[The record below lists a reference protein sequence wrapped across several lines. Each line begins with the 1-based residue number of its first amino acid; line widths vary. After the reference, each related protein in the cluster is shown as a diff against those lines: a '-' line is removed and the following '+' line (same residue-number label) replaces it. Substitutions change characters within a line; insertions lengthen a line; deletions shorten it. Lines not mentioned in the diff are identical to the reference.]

1 MSTKIKGA
9 EYPLSKIFSSDFD
22 YEIPSF
28 QRPYAWTEEEAG
40 DLFDDLYDF
49 YVSEADDEQ
58 YFLGSIV
65 LVKEDD
71 KPYSEVIDG
80 QQRLTTLTILLAAI
94 TSKLSGEDRDDFKT
108 YIIEPGRASQ
118 GLASKPRVHI
128 RKRDN
133 DFFQKYIQGMDF
145 EHLFTLDAD
154 AQDTEAKTNIV
165 KNARLLMGRIEDNL
179 ASVDEIIRFGA
190 YLVQRCFLV
199 AVSTP
204 TRQAAFRIFSVMNSR
219 GMSLLATDI
228 IKADIIG
235 AIRESWHDEYNNKWE
250 EMEVEVGRNGF
261 NDLFG
266 HIRMIIAKV
275 KAKKALQDEFY
286 SVVFPDTNGKDIT
299 EKDAINFIENIL
311 SPFSEAYRVVKNSE
325 FASTTGAD
333 NVNDILRWLNRIDNS
348 DWIPV
353 AMQFYV
359 KHKDNA
365 ALMNRFLRR
374 LERLAAYMRATSWDV
389 THRIERY
396 AKVLAEIEST
406 EPEDFGVSIEL
417 TPEEV
422 NEFLNRLNSDMYKMV
437 SNKRNYLILRLD
449 SFVADGAASY
459 DSKILT
465 IEHVLPQTVNDES
478 QWAEWWPDT
487 DERELWVHKIGKLL
501 PLAKRKNSQAQ
512 NYDFDM
518 KKDKYFRGKT
528 GVASYALT
536 TQVLMYSQWTPKTV
550 KERQEELINIYRKN
564 WDLFVPE
571 SSTNN

>member
-9 EYPLSKIFSSDFD
+9 EYPLAKIFSSDFD

-49 YVSEADDEQ
+49 YVNEPEDEQ

-71 KPYSEVIDG
+71 KPHSEVIDG

-94 TSKLSGEDRDDFKT
+94 TSRLSGEDRNDFKN

-133 DFFQKYIQGMDF
+133 DFFRKYIQGMDF
-145 EHLFTLDAD
+145 ENLFTLNAE
-154 AQDTEAKTNIV
+154 AQDTEAKTNII
-165 KNARLLMGRIEDNL
+165 KNAKLLMGRIEDKL
-179 ASVDEIIRFGA
+179 GTEEETIRFGA

-235 AIRESWHDEYNNKWE
+235 AIRESWHEEYNGKWE

-286 SVVFPDTNGKDIT
+286 SVVFPNTDGKDIT
-299 EKDAINFIENIL
+299 ERDATNFIDNIL
-311 SPFSEAYRVVKNSE
+311 SPYSEAYRVVKNSE
-325 FASTTGAD
+325 YVSTSGAD
-333 NVNDILRWLNRIDNS
+333 RVNDILRWLNRIDNS
-348 DWIPV
+348 DWVPV
-353 AMQFYV
+353 AMLFYV
-359 KHKDNA
+359 KHKDDA
-365 ALMNRFLRR
+365 ALMNKFLRR

-396 AKVLAEIEST
+396 ARVLSELENM
-406 EPEDFGVSIEL
+406 PDGNFGNAIEL
-417 TPEEV
+417 TQEEIK
-422 NEFLNRLNSDMYKMV
+422 EFLGRLNSDMYKMV

-449 SFVADGAASY
+449 SFVSDGSATY

-465 IEHVLPQTVNDES
+465 IEHVLPQTVSAGS
-478 QWAEWWPDT
+478 QWQEWWPDQ
-487 DERELWVHKIGKLL
+487 DERAQWVHKIGNLL
-501 PLAKRKNSQAQ
+501 PLAKRTNSQAQ
-512 NYDFDM
+512 NYDFDL
-518 KKDKYFRGKT
+518 KKDKYFRGKA
-528 GVASYALT
+528 GVAAFALT
-536 TQVLMYSQWTPKTV
+536 TQVLLYTEWKPEIVKT
-550 KERQEELINIYRKN
+550 RQEELIGVYKKN
-564 WDLFVPE
+564 WDLY
-571 SSTNN
+571 

>member
-28 QRPYAWTEEEAG
+28 QRPYAWTEEETG

-49 YVSEADDEQ
+49 YISEADDEQ

-396 AKVLAEIEST
+396 AKVLAEIESI

-422 NEFLNRLNSDMYKMV
+422 KEFLNRLNSDMYKMV

-487 DERELWVHKIGKLL
+487 DERELWVHKIGNLL

>member
-94 TSKLSGEDRDDFKT
+94 TSKLSGEDKDDFKT

-199 AVSTP
+199 AFQHQ
-204 TRQAAFRIFSVMNSR
+204 R
-219 GMSLLATDI
+219 
-228 IKADIIG
+228 
-235 AIRESWHDEYNNKWE
+235 
-250 EMEVEVGRNGF
+250 
-261 NDLFG
+261 
-266 HIRMIIAKV
+266 V
-275 KAKKALQDEFY
+275 KR
-286 SVVFPDTNGKDIT
+286 P
-299 EKDAINFIENIL
+299 
-311 SPFSEAYRVVKNSE
+311 SE
-325 FASTTGAD
+325 F
-333 NVNDILRWLNRIDNS
+333 
-348 DWIPV
+348 
-353 AMQFYV
+353 
-359 KHKDNA
+359 
-365 ALMNRFLRR
+365 FL
-374 LERLAAYMRATSWDV
+374 S
-389 THRIERY
+389 
-396 AKVLAEIEST
+396 
-406 EPEDFGVSIEL
+406 
-417 TPEEV
+417 
-422 NEFLNRLNSDMYKMV
+422 
-437 SNKRNYLILRLD
+437 
-449 SFVADGAASY
+449 
-459 DSKILT
+459 
-465 IEHVLPQTVNDES
+465 
-478 QWAEWWPDT
+478 
-487 DERELWVHKIGKLL
+487 
-501 PLAKRKNSQAQ
+501 
-512 NYDFDM
+512 
-518 KKDKYFRGKT
+518 
-528 GVASYALT
+528 
-536 TQVLMYSQWTPKTV
+536 
-550 KERQEELINIYRKN
+550 
-564 WDLFVPE
+564 
-571 SSTNN
+571 

>member
-9 EYPLSKIFSSDFD
+9 EYPFSKIFSSDFD

-49 YVSEADDEQ
+49 YVNEAQDEQ

-71 KPYSEVIDG
+71 KPHAEVIDG
-80 QQRLTTLTILLAAI
+80 QQRLTTLTILLSAI
-94 TSKLSGEDRDDFKT
+94 TSRLSGEDRNDFKT

-133 DFFQKYIQGMDF
+133 DFFKKYIQGMDF
-145 EHLFTLDAD
+145 ESLFTLNAE
-154 AQDTEAKTNIV
+154 AQDTEAKTNII
-165 KNARLLMGRIEDNL
+165 KNAKLLMGRIEEKL
-179 ASVDEIIRFGA
+179 GTEEEIIRFGA

-235 AIRESWHDEYNNKWE
+235 AIRESWHEEYNGKWE

-286 SVVFPDTNGKDIT
+286 SVVFPDTDGKDIT
-299 EKDAINFIENIL
+299 ERDATDFIDNIL

-325 FASTTGAD
+325 YVSTSGAD
-333 NVNDILRWLNRIDNS
+333 LVNDILRWLNRIDNS
-348 DWIPV
+348 DWVPV
-353 AMQFYV
+353 AMLFYA
-359 KHKDNA
+359 KHKDDA
-365 ALMNRFLRR
+365 ALMNKFLRR
-374 LERLAAYMRATSWDV
+374 LERLAAFMRATSWDV

-396 AKVLAEIEST
+396 AKVLSDLENMADDGS
-406 EPEDFGVSIEL
+406 FGNSIEL
-417 TPEEV
+417 TQEEIK
-422 NEFLNRLNSDMYKMV
+422 EFLDRLNSDMYKMV

-449 SFVADGAASY
+449 SFVSDGSATY

-465 IEHVLPQTVNDES
+465 IEHVLPQTVSAGS
-478 QWAEWWPDT
+478 QWEEWWPDP
-487 DERELWVHKIGKLL
+487 DKRAEWVHKIGNLL
-501 PLAKRKNSQAQ
+501 PLAKRTNSQAQ
-512 NYDFDM
+512 NYDFNL
-518 KKDKYFRGKT
+518 KKEKYFRGKA
-528 GVASYALT
+528 GVAAFALT
-536 TQVLMYSQWTPKTV
+536 TQVLLYTEWKPEIV
-550 KERQEELINIYRKN
+550 KARQEELIGVYKKN
-564 WDLFVPE
+564 WDL
-571 SSTNN
+571 

>member
-9 EYPLSKIFSSDFD
+9 EYPLAKIFSSDFD

-49 YVSEADDEQ
+49 YMNEAADEQ

-71 KPYSEVIDG
+71 KPHAEVIDG
-80 QQRLTTLTILLAAI
+80 QQRLTTLTILLSAI
-94 TSKLSGEDRDDFKT
+94 TSKLSGEDRSDFKT

-118 GLASKPRVHI
+118 GLSSKPRVHI

-133 DFFQKYIQGMDF
+133 DFFKKYIQDMNFDA
-145 EHLFTLDAD
+145 LFSLDAE
-154 AQDTEAKTNIV
+154 AQDTEAKMNII
-165 KNARLLMGRIEDNL
+165 KNAKLLMDRIDAKL
-179 ASVDEIIRFGA
+179 ITDDEIIRFGA

-199 AVSTP
+199 VVSTP

-286 SVVFPDTNGKDIT
+286 SVVFPNNNGKDIT
-299 EKDAINFIENIL
+299 ERDATNFIDNIL
-311 SPFSEAYRVVKNSE
+311 SPYAEAYRVVKNYE
-325 FASTTGAD
+325 YVSTSGAD
-333 NVNDILRWLNRIDNS
+333 KVNDILRWLNRIDNS
-348 DWIPV
+348 DWVPV
-353 AMQFYV
+353 AMLYYV
-359 KHKDNA
+359 KHRDNS
-365 ALMNRFLRR
+365 ALMNSFLRR

-396 AKVLAEIEST
+396 AKVLSDIEST
-406 EPEDFGVSIEL
+406 MDNGLGTAIEL
-417 TPEEV
+417 TSDEID
-422 NEFLNRLNSDMYKMV
+422 EFLGKLNSDMYKMV

-449 SFVADGAASY
+449 SFVADGSATY

-465 IEHVLPQTVNDES
+465 IEHVLPQTVNGES
-478 QWAEWWPDT
+478 QWADWWPDI
-487 DERELWVHKIGKLL
+487 DERAEWVHKIGNLL
-501 PLAKRKNSQAQ
+501 PLAKRTNSQAQ
-512 NYDFDM
+512 NYDFDL
-518 KKDKYFRGKT
+518 KKEKYFRSKT
-528 GVASYALT
+528 GVSTYALT
-536 TQVLMYSQWTPKTV
+536 TQVLGYSEWKPETV
-550 KERQEELINIYRKN
+550 KARQNELIDIYRKN
-564 WDLFVPE
+564 WDLY
-571 SSTNN
+571 

>member
-9 EYPLSKIFSSDFD
+9 EYPLAKIFSSDFD

-49 YVSEADDEQ
+49 YVNEAQDEQ

-71 KPYSEVIDG
+71 KPHAEVIDG
-80 QQRLTTLTILLAAI
+80 QQRLTTLTILLSAI
-94 TSKLSGEDRDDFKT
+94 TSRLSGEDRNDFKT

-133 DFFQKYIQGMDF
+133 DFFKKYIQGMDF
-145 EHLFTLDAD
+145 ESLFTLNAE
-154 AQDTEAKTNIV
+154 AQDTEAKTNII
-165 KNARLLMGRIEDNL
+165 KNAKLLMGRIEEKL
-179 ASVDEIIRFGA
+179 GTEEEIIRFGA

-235 AIRESWHDEYNNKWE
+235 AIRESWHEEYNGKWE

-286 SVVFPDTNGKDIT
+286 SVVFPATDGKDIT
-299 EKDAINFIENIL
+299 ERDATDFIDNIL

-325 FASTTGAD
+325 YVSTSGAD
-333 NVNDILRWLNRIDNS
+333 LVNDILRWLNRIDNS
-348 DWIPV
+348 DWVPV
-353 AMQFYV
+353 AMLFYA
-359 KHKDNA
+359 KHKDDA
-365 ALMNRFLRR
+365 ALMNKFLRR
-374 LERLAAYMRATSWDV
+374 LERLAAFMRATSWDV

-396 AKVLAEIEST
+396 AKVLSDLENMADDGS
-406 EPEDFGVSIEL
+406 FGNSIEL
-417 TPEEV
+417 TQEEIK
-422 NEFLNRLNSDMYKMV
+422 EFLDRLNSDMYKMV

-449 SFVADGAASY
+449 SFVSDGSATY

-465 IEHVLPQTVNDES
+465 IEHVLPQTVSAGS
-478 QWAEWWPDT
+478 QWEEWWPDP
-487 DERELWVHKIGKLL
+487 DKRAEWVHKIGNLL
-501 PLAKRKNSQAQ
+501 PLAKRTNSQAQ
-512 NYDFDM
+512 NYDFNL
-518 KKDKYFRGKT
+518 KKEKYFRGKA
-528 GVASYALT
+528 GVAAFALT
-536 TQVLMYSQWTPKTV
+536 TQVLLYTEWKPEIV
-550 KERQEELINIYRKN
+550 KARQEELIGVYKKN
-564 WDLFVPE
+564 WDL
-571 SSTNN
+571 

>member
-145 EHLFTLDAD
+145 EHLFMLDAD

-179 ASVDEIIRFGA
+179 ASVDEIIQFGA

-389 THRIERY
+389 THLIERY
-396 AKVLAEIEST
+396 AKVLAEIELA

-417 TPEEV
+417 TPEEIK
-422 NEFLNRLNSDMYKMV
+422 EFLNRLNSDMYKMV

-465 IEHVLPQTVNDES
+465 IEHVLPQTVNEDS
-478 QWAEWWPDT
+478 QWAEWWPDV
-487 DERELWVHKIGKLL
+487 DERDLWVHKIGNLL

-571 SSTNN
+571 SDVNN

>member
-9 EYPLSKIFSSDFD
+9 EYPLAKIFSSDFD

-49 YVSEADDEQ
+49 YVNEAEDEQ

-71 KPYSEVIDG
+71 KPPAEVIDG
-80 QQRLTTLTILLAAI
+80 QQRLTTLTILLSAI
-94 TSKLSGEDRDDFKT
+94 TSKLQGEDRNDFKT

-118 GLASKPRVHI
+118 GLAPKPRVHL

-133 DFFQKYIQGMDF
+133 DFFKKYIQGMDF
-145 EHLFTLDAD
+145 DSLFALDAE
-154 AQDTEAKTNIV
+154 AQDTEAKTNII
-165 KNARLLMGRIEDNL
+165 KNARLLMNRIDEKL
-179 ASVDEIIRFGA
+179 GTEDEIIRFGA

-266 HIRMIIAKV
+266 HIRMIMAKV

-286 SVVFPDTNGKDIT
+286 TVVFPRTNGKDVS
-299 EKDAINFIENIL
+299 EHDATYFVDNIL
-311 SPFSEAYRVVKNSE
+311 SPYSEAYRVIKNSE
-325 FASTTGAD
+325 YVSSAGAD
-333 NVNDILRWLNRIDNS
+333 KVNDILRWLNRIDNS
-348 DWIPV
+348 DWVPV
-353 AMQFYV
+353 AMLYYV
-359 KHKDNA
+359 KHKDDA

-389 THRIERY
+389 NHRIERY
-396 AKVLAEIEST
+396 ARILSDLEKETDGS
-406 EPEDFGVSIEL
+406 FGEAIEL
-417 TPEEV
+417 TSQEIT
-422 NEFLNRLNSDMYKMV
+422 EFLGKLNSDMYKMV

-449 SFVADGAASY
+449 SFVSDGSATY
-459 DSKILT
+459 DSRILT
-465 IEHVLPQTVNDES
+465 IEHVLPQTVREDS
-478 QWAEWWPDT
+478 QWAEWWPDQE
-487 DERELWVHKIGKLL
+487 ERVQWVHKIGNLL
-501 PLAKRKNSQAQ
+501 PLAKRTNSLAQ
-512 NYDFDM
+512 NYDFEL
-518 KKDKYFRGKT
+518 KKDKYFRSKA
-528 GVASYALT
+528 GVAAYALT
-536 TQVLMYSQWTPKTV
+536 TQVLMYPEWKPEVV
-550 KERQEELINIYRKN
+550 KARQVDLIEVYRKN
-564 WDLFVPE
+564 WDL
-571 SSTNN
+571 